1 MSGNSLL
8 ELFRSAYRK
17 DQSTETA
24 LLSVIDSPLGGAGER
39 LVFLVALLDPILVFD
54 TLNVAETA

>member
-17 DQSTETA
+17 DHSTKTA
-24 LLSVIDSPLGGAGER
+24 VLSVLDSPLGGADER
-39 LVFLVALLDPILVFD
+39 LVFLVALLGPIVTFD
-54 TLNVAETA
+54 TLNVAEMA